1 MKRTPFRRHIIVVA
15 ATVVIIAAIVAIAR
29 CTENEAHLTTPK
41 TISASPTQI
50 KQIRDIGQ
58 WEFLSID
65 MEELVDTI
73 DKKMIGSRRL
83 ARIYYGTMRLGFD
96 TRAIGKK
103 DIAVHGDTVEMT
115 IPPITL
121 LDRNFIDE
129 ARTVSFFEAGSW
141 SHTERKQL
149 RRRAYSKM
157 YARGMTRKNIENA
170 RNNAV
175 IQMRQLLRAMGFNT
189 IEIRTR

>member
-1 MKRTPFRRHIIVVA
+1 MKQPPFRRHIIVVA

-83 ARIYYGTMRLGFD
+83 ERHRCAWRHCRDDHSTDNIARPQLHRRGTYSEFLRGWLM
-96 TRAIGKK
+96 
-103 DIAVHGDTVEMT
+103 V
-115 IPPITL
+115 
-121 LDRNFIDE
+121 
-129 ARTVSFFEAGSW
+129 ARRTKA
-141 SHTERKQL
+141 TQ
-149 RRRAYSKM
+149 
-157 YARGMTRKNIENA
+157 TTC
-170 RNNAV
+170 
-175 IQMRQLLRAMGFNT
+175 IQQDV
-189 IEIRTR
+189 RTRYDAEKHRKRAKQRCHSNATIAPRNGI